1 MSNWRKQRRAYK
13 KQKGI
18 KSSPA
23 SPKMVAKRYPVP
35 ASTAAEIKKIAP
47 TFGSL
52 GRALQ
57 VATEILVRMEELPRP
72 QPPSQYT
79 EPNYATYRV
88 HTRTADI
95 IEKLATTEYGN
106 DRRQVFAA
114 CVKVLKS
121 TRIKI

>member
-1 MSNWRKQRRAYK
+1 MRNWERQRRAYRK
-13 KQKGI
+13 EKGI
-18 KSSPA
+18 KGMAA
-23 SPKMVAKRYPVP
+23 SAKMIAKRFPVA
-35 ASTAAEIKKIAP
+35 ASTAAEIKKLAP

-57 VATEILVRMEELPRP
+57 VATEILIRMEDLPRP
-72 QPPSQYT
+72 EPPQQAESH
-79 EPNYATYRV
+79 YATYRV
-88 HTRTADI
+88 HTRTAEI
-95 IEKLATTEYGN
+95 IEKLAATQYGN